1 MLSRQLGFMS
11 SWKMLTRDKGW
22 LKPLMVLTLVSW
34 IPILGQ
40 IAVLGYGLEWARL
53 TAWGVDSAPKQR
65 GVNYGKIL
73 STGGIALLL
82 TITMSIVVGIIDIIL
97 FGTAIVGAAFP
108 LSAGLST
115 LTSMTDPA
123 FAYGG
128 VSLVSMLLMAVV
140 NIFFGTIMSAAM
152 MRATLYDSF
161 GAGWRVDRL
170 VQMAGRDFGGFVHT
184 YAVSLIGGLI
194 AGAASAVVTL
204 VGILLLIAGGLWV
217 AGAGYAGYLEYD
229 FAHALLNMGALPV
242 LLIVLLGI
250 VALFAVQ
257 VVGVA
262 MQLVSMNA
270 MGQWFCRFE
279 VNRWGVSSAPLP
291 DGVPTRPASWA
302 CAAGT
307 PTNPDISAA
316 SGAAEGYAQPQTP
329 VSPQQPVQPV
339 AGDATC
345 PPAQEMRVGDRQG
358 TDPAADVQQLVAEQ
372 PTPVASDDPATGQV
386 EVSDVPVQQPRA
398 EQDAASPEAEEKP
411 IPLAPI
417 ASDDAASEDE
427 GPIQA

>member
-22 LKPLMVLTLVSW
+22 LKPLLVLTLVSW

-82 TITMSIVVGIIDIIL
+82 TITMSIVVGIIDFLL
-97 FGTAIVGAAFP
+97 FGTAVVGAAFP

-115 LTSMTDPA
+115 LSNMTGTA
-123 FAYGG
+123 SAYGG
-128 VSLVSMLLMAVV
+128 ISLVSMLLMAVV

-152 MRATLYDSF
+152 MRATLYDGF

-170 VQMAGRDFGGFVHT
+170 VQMAGRDFGGFLHT

-194 AGAASAVVTL
+194 VGAVSAVVTL
-204 VGILLLIAGGLWV
+204 VGILLLAAGGLWV

-229 FAHALLNMGALPV
+229 LAHALLNIGALPI

-291 DGVPTRPASWA
+291 DDVPNRSASWA
-302 CAAGT
+302 AAAGT
-307 PTNPDISAA
+307 PTNPDISAVSSA
-316 SGAAEGYAQPQTP
+316 QGYAQQQAP

-345 PPAQEMRVGDRQG
+345 APAQVTPADWQQG
-358 TDPAADVQQLVAEQ
+358 SGQAPDAGQPVAEQ
-372 PTPVASDDPATGQV
+372 SVPAAPDDAAAPQTAV
-386 EVSDVPVQQPRA
+386 PDVSVQQPVA
-398 EQDAASPEAEEKP
+398 EQDAASPAAEEKS

-417 ASDDAASEDE
+417 ARDDATGEDE